1 MPEYVLAL
9 DQGTTGITVLIF
21 NHDGEVCARSY
32 SEFGQYYPKPGWVE
46 HDATEIWRVT
56 LQVIHTA
63 LQHGS
68 IQPRQIRCIGITN
81 QRETVLL
88 WERKNGKPVGRA
100 IVWQDRRTTDLC
112 AALKQEGLEDEW
124 HQSTGL
130 FIDPYFSA
138 TKIHW
143 LLHDPEVR
151 RRAEAGELACGTI
164 DTWLLWNLSGG
175 SCHAT
180 DYSNASRTMLY
191 DITRLA
197 WNDAILKRLDI
208 PRAMLPTVKHS
219 SGFFA
224 TTAPHVFWGQ
234 EIPVTGV
241 AGDQQAA
248 LFGQGCHTPG
258 MAKNTYGTGS
268 FLLLNTGTKPIFS
281 HERLLTTIAWGI
293 ETEEVVY
300 ALEGS
305 VFVTGAAIQWLRDGL
320 GLIEDAAQTE
330 ALATELDGNDDVY
343 FVPALAGLGVPYWD
357 PYARGMII
365 GLTCATTRQHLVRA
379 ALESIAYQACDVV
392 EAMQRDALIDLH
404 QLRADG
410 GAVANRFLMQ
420 FQADMLGVPVE
431 VPPIAETTAL
441 GAAYLAGLGGGFWRS
456 RTELAA
462 RWHCA
467 WHYTPNMERAE
478 ARRLQQRWHQAVA
491 RSRGWSEG
499 ASE

>member
-9 DQGTTGITVLIF
+9 DQGTTGTTVLIF
-21 NHDGEVCARSY
+21 NHAGEVCARSS
-32 SEFGQYYPKPGWVE
+32 SEFRQYYPEPGWVE

-56 LQVIHTA
+56 LQVIHAA
-63 LQHGS
+63 LQHGD
-68 IQPRQIRCIGITN
+68 IQPGQIRSIGITN

-88 WERKNGKPVGRA
+88 WERSSGTPVGRA
-100 IVWQDRRTTDLC
+100 IVWQDRRTAALC
-112 AALKQEGLEDEW
+112 AELKQEGLEDTW
-124 HQSTGL
+124 HKRTGL
-130 FIDPYFSA
+130 LLDPYFSA

-143 LLHDPEVR
+143 LLRDPEVR

-164 DTWLLWNLSGG
+164 DTWLLWKFSGG
-175 SCHAT
+175 RCHAT

-191 DITRLA
+191 DITRLR
-197 WNDAILKRLDI
+197 WDDAILKRLEI
-208 PRAMLPTVKHS
+208 PRAILSSVKPS
-219 SGFFA
+219 CGFFT

-234 EIPVTGV
+234 EIPITGV

-281 HERLLTTIAWGI
+281 TERLLTTIAWGI

-305 VFVTGAAIQWLRDGL
+305 IFVTGAAIQWLRDGL
-320 GLIEDAAQTE
+320 GLIEDAAETE
-330 ALATELDGNDDVY
+330 ALATELDSNDDVY

-365 GLTCATTRQHLVRA
+365 GLTRGTTRQHLVRA

-392 EAMQRDALIDLH
+392 EAMQRDAQIDLR

-410 GAVANRFLMQ
+410 GAVGNRFLMQ
-420 FQADMLGVPVE
+420 FQADMLGVPVD

-441 GAAYLAGLGGGFWRS
+441 GAAYLSGLGSGFWRS

-462 RWHCA
+462 SWRRA

-478 ARRLQQRWHQAVA
+478 AKRLQRRWHQAVA
-491 RSRGWSEG
+491 RSRGWSKGE
-499 ASE
+499 

>member
-9 DQGTTGITVLIF
+9 DQGTTGTTVLIF
-21 NHDGEVCARSY
+21 NHAAEVCARSY
-32 SEFGQYYPKPGWVE
+32 SEFRQYYPEPGWVE

-63 LQHGS
+63 LQHGG
-68 IQPRQIRCIGITN
+68 IEPKQIRSIGITN

-88 WERKNGKPVGRA
+88 WERSSGTPVGRA
-100 IVWQDRRTTDLC
+100 IVWQDRRTAALC
-112 AALKQEGLEDEW
+112 AALKQEGLEDTW
-124 HQSTGL
+124 HKRTGL
-130 FIDPYFSA
+130 FLDPYFSA

-143 LLHDPEVR
+143 LLRDPEVR

-164 DTWLLWNLSGG
+164 DTWLLWKFSGG
-175 SCHAT
+175 RCHAT

-191 DITRLA
+191 DITRLS
-197 WNDAILKRLDI
+197 WDDAILKRLEI
-208 PRAMLPTVKHS
+208 PRALLPSVKPS
-219 SGFFA
+219 CGVF
-224 TTAPHVFWGQ
+224 TTTTPEVFWGQ
-234 EIPVTGV
+234 EIPITGV

-248 LFGQGCHTPG
+248 LFGQGCHIPG

-281 HERLLTTIAWGI
+281 TERLLTTIAWGI

-305 VFVTGAAIQWLRDGL
+305 IFVTGAAIQWLRDGL
-320 GLIEDAAQTE
+320 GLIEDAAETE
-330 ALATELDGNDDVY
+330 ALATELDSNDDVY

-365 GLTCATTRQHLVRA
+365 GLTRGTTRHHLVRA

-392 EAMQRDALIDLH
+392 EAMQRDAQIDLR

-410 GAVANRFLMQ
+410 GAVGNRFLMQ
-420 FQADMLGVPVE
+420 FQADMLGVPVD

-441 GAAYLAGLGGGFWRS
+441 GAAYLSGLGSGFWHS
-456 RTELAA
+456 RTELATSW
-462 RWHCA
+462 RRA

-478 ARRLQQRWHQAVA
+478 AKRLQQRWHQAVV
-491 RSRGWSEG
+491 RSRGWSKGE
-499 ASE
+499 

>member
-9 DQGTTGITVLIF
+9 DQGTTGTTVLIF
-21 NHDGEVCARSY
+21 NHAGEVCARSY
-32 SEFGQYYPKPGWVE
+32 SEFKQYYPKPGWVE
-46 HDATEIWRVT
+46 HDAAEIWRVT
-56 LQVIHTA
+56 LQVIHAA
-63 LQHGS
+63 LQHGG
-68 IQPRQIRCIGITN
+68 IQPGQIRSIGITN

-88 WERKNGKPVGRA
+88 WERKSGKPVGRA
-100 IVWQDRRTTDLC
+100 IVWQDRRTADLC
-112 AALKQEGLEDEW
+112 EELKKEGLEEAW
-124 HQSTGL
+124 HLSTGL
-130 FIDPYFSA
+130 LLDPYFSA

-143 LLHDPEVR
+143 LLREPEVR

-191 DITRLA
+191 HITGLT
-197 WNDAILKRLDI
+197 WDDAILKRLDI
-208 PRAMLPTVKHS
+208 PRAILPEVKPS

-234 EIPVTGV
+234 EIPITGV

-281 HERLLTTIAWGI
+281 SERLLTTIAWGI
-293 ETEEVVY
+293 EAEEVVY

-330 ALATELDGNDDVY
+330 ALAAELDGNDDVY

-365 GLTCATTRQHLVRA
+365 GLTRATTRQHLVRA

-392 EAMQRDALIDLH
+392 EAMRRDAQIDLR

-441 GAAYLAGLGGGFWRS
+441 GAAYLAGLGSGFWRS
-456 RTELAA
+456 RTELAE

-491 RSRGWSEG
+491 RSRGWSKG
-499 ASE
+499 VA